1 MKNIFS
7 LIATI
12 VALVGYGAIVEA
24 QQAKVY
30 RVGVLLQGGPLY
42 TIIDGLRDGLREL
55 GFEEGRQ
62 YVLEIRDAKG
72 DLKAA
77 EAAAR
82 NLAREKVNLI
92 YTLATPVTTVAKDA
106 TTDIPIV
113 FCVGSDPVAAG
124 LVQSFVR
131 PGGRLTGVHYLVA
144 DLTAKRLEIL
154 KEILPKLSRVV
165 TFYDPGSRVATEAA
179 KLGREE
185 AKRLGLKFIER
196 NVTSVEELRKALQAL
211 KAGEADAYFYTA
223 DAMVVSQAQLIIE
236 TAQTKGLA
244 TMFHDQSLVAKGALA
259 SYGQNYHEIG
269 RLSAKYVQRVLKGV
283 DPRDLRIETVDN
295 VELIINLKTA
305 KQLGLTVPPDV
316 LARANK
322 VIK

>member
-7 LIATI
+7 LIVII
-12 VALVGYGAIVEA
+12 VALVGYGAIAEA

-305 KQLGLTVPPDV
+305 KQLGLTVPPEV